1 MVHEDQSIFDSPRE
15 PSLMEDH
22 EEPGSQN
29 SSPSPPETTCNSLVD
44 DDSPGEPEPEP
55 VLPPTLETRKK
66 KKKST
71 SIAALEMVTADTNQP
86 TSPRND
92 PENLKIS
99 GSKRKF
105 CPEEDDQLSSTI
117 DIEDDEFQF
126 RRPTR
131 SPKKQMDPFELTRRD
146 QSPIKSHVESPVKT
160 NIEITK
166 GSSNL
171 GSPKRKV
178 LEPSMFLCSL
188 VSFIIMRIFTDELTR
203 EFQF

>member
-22 EEPGSQN
+22 EESGSQN
-29 SSPSPPETTCNSLVD
+29 SSPSPPETMD
-44 DDSPGEPEPEP
+44 DDSPGEPEHEP

-160 NIEITK
+160 NIEMTK

-178 LEPSMFLCSL
+178 LEPSMLLCSL

>member
-1 MVHEDQSIFDSPRE
+1 MIHEDQSVFDSPRE
-15 PSLMEDH
+15 PSLIENH

-29 SSPSPPETTCNSLVD
+29 SSPSPPETTCKSLVD
-44 DDSPGEPEPEP
+44 DDSPGESELEP

-71 SIAALEMVTADTNQP
+71 SIAALETVTADTNQP
-86 TSPRND
+86 TSTRND

-126 RRPTR
+126 RRPAH
-131 SPKKQMDPFELTRRD
+131 SPKKQMNPFEPTRRD

-160 NIEITK
+160 NIEMTK

-171 GSPKRKV
+171 GPPKRKV